1 MTNLRD
7 MHVFSVT
14 QHEEKMSHLYLGLC
28 SLRVTG
34 FKRIPCSSTFAPPLR
49 KGCYHGRQI
58 EKKKKYQ
65 SKKSYKGLF
74 GQKQVFW
81 TVYFETILRLSLVVE
96 NL

>member
-7 MHVFSVT
+7 IHVFSVT
-14 QHEEKMSHLYLGLC
+14 QHEGEMSHLYLGLC

-49 KGCYHGRQI
+49 KGCYHGQQI

-65 SKKSYKGLF
+65 SKKSYIRFIWSKTSFLDSFSLILF
-74 GQKQVFW
+74 
-81 TVYFETILRLSLVVE
+81 
-96 NL
+96 